1 MFDNIPGNVFPYSPE
16 CLGTF
21 PAMDYQHSPKY
32 LRTLPGMFEDIPRNV
47 WQYISEYN
55 ISLILRVP
63 RILFPVPV
71 FQVLYTVMQ
80 RRLIFTIVVLY
91 FRLRL

>member
-1 MFDNIPGNVFPYSPE
+1 
-16 CLGTF
+16 
-21 PAMDYQHSPKY
+21 
-32 LRTLPGMFEDIPRNV
+32 MFEDIPRNV

-71 FQVLYTVMQ
+71 FQVLYTAMQ
-80 RRLIFTIVVLY
+80 RRLIFTIAVLY
-91 FRLRL
+91 FRLRLWVGYFIYFIFTPVFF

>member
-1 MFDNIPGNVFPYSPE
+1 
-16 CLGTF
+16 
-21 PAMDYQHSPKY
+21 
-32 LRTLPGMFEDIPRNV
+32 MFEDIPRNV

-91 FRLRL
+91 FRLRLWVGYFIYFIFTPVFF